1 MDCYIRI
8 NGGILASKKEG
19 FILEVEERS
28 CVEE

>member
-19 FILEVEERS
+19 FILGVEERN